1 MRIIQIIQIVG
12 LFLGVIAFGAAAL
25 CVGSENGDTLWRAGV
40 AVLLTDIV
48 LILLAGP
55 RPAKV

>member
-1 MRIIQIIQIVG
+1 MRVIQIVG

-40 AVLLTDIV
+40 AILLTDIV

-55 RPAKV
+55 RQPKV

>member
-1 MRIIQIIQIVG
+1 MRIVQILG
-12 LFLGVIAFGAAAL
+12 LFAGVIAFGVSAMH
-25 CVGSENGDTLWRAGV
+25 VGSEAGDTWWRVGV
-40 AVLLTDIV
+40 AILLTDIV